1 MTKLPK
7 FLGVSFIAF
16 GLTLTPAAFAVPA
29 PSAAFQ
35 YDRGFGDVR
44 GLVDRTQ
51 SDLRQAAGM
60 EHEKHDQIKR
70 FDEAQQHLSEFDR
83 KLTKGHFD
91 KGKLNSAISAI
102 QKILDKNTLQASSRD
117 MLIRDVSD
125 LRAVREHRY

>member
-1 MTKLPK
+1 MTKLPR
-7 FLGVSFIAF
+7 FLGIPLIAF
-16 GLTLTPAAFAVPA
+16 GLALTPAVFAA
-29 PSAAFQ
+29 PNPSGAYQ
-35 YDRGFGDVR
+35 YDRGFSQVR

-51 SDLRQAAGM
+51 SDLRQAEGM
-60 EHEKHDQIKR
+60 EREKHDQIKR

-91 KGKLNSAISAI
+91 KGRLNSAISAI

-125 LRAVREHRY
+125 LQAVREHRY